1 MRKTTTIN
9 QSDYAQMKKKT
20 MHYCLLSDFLESTEK
35 CNPDEILTLIDSPVH
50 DLICNRSLMEVRVGC
65 PKSDKNCFSDVKKA
79 VCSLAVPDELHK
91 YNKSDFTF
99 YSKRVK
105 ILGTNQLLV
114 QFQRP
119 PLGTSS
125 LICRLDPKDCQQEKS
140 E

>member
-1 MRKTTTIN
+1 
-9 QSDYAQMKKKT
+9 

-65 PKSDKNCFSDVKKA
+65 PKSDKNCFSDVKKV

-91 YNKSDFTF
+91 NNKLDFTF
-99 YSKRVK
+99 YSSYNTSITRYSKRVK

-125 LICRLDPKDCQQEKS
+125 LICRLDPKDCQQEKG

>member
-1 MRKTTTIN
+1 
-9 QSDYAQMKKKT
+9 

-79 VCSLAVPDELHK
+79 VCSLTVPDELLK
-91 YNKSDFTF
+91 YNKLDFTTDFTF

-125 LICRLDPKDCQQEKS
+125 LICRLDPKDCQQEKG

>member
-1 MRKTTTIN
+1 
-9 QSDYAQMKKKT
+9 

-79 VCSLAVPDELHK
+79 VCSLAVLEELPK
-91 YNKSDFTF
+91 LNSKLLNFTF

-119 PLGTSS
+119 PLGTSP
-125 LICRLDPKDCQQEKS
+125 LICRLDPKDCQQEKG

>member
-1 MRKTTTIN
+1 
-9 QSDYAQMKKKT
+9 

-79 VCSLAVPDELHK
+79 VCSFAVPDELHK
-91 YNKSDFTF
+91 YNNKKF

-119 PLGTSS
+119 PLGTSP
-125 LICRLDPKDCQQEKS
+125 LICRLDPKDCQQEKG

>member
-1 MRKTTTIN
+1 
-9 QSDYAQMKKKT
+9 MKKKT

-79 VCSLAVPDELHK
+79 VCSLAVPEELPK
-91 YNKSDFTF
+91 LNSKLLNFTF

-119 PLGTSS
+119 PLGTSL
-125 LICRLDPKDCQQEKS
+125 LICRLDPKDCQQEKG

>member
-1 MRKTTTIN
+1 
-9 QSDYAQMKKKT
+9 MKKKT

-79 VCSLAVPDELHK
+79 VCSLAVPDELPELNSK
-91 YNKSDFTF
+91 LLNFTF

-119 PLGTSS
+119 PLGTSP
-125 LICRLDPKDCQQEKS
+125 LICRLDPKDCQQEKG

>member
-1 MRKTTTIN
+1 
-9 QSDYAQMKKKT
+9 
-20 MHYCLLSDFLESTEK
+20 MHYCLQSDFLESTEK

-79 VCSLAVPDELHK
+79 VCSLAVLEELPK
-91 YNKSDFTF
+91 LNSKLLNFTF

-125 LICRLDPKDCQQEKS
+125 LICRLDPKDCQQEKG

>member
-1 MRKTTTIN
+1 MRKTTTTD
-9 QSDYAQMKKKT
+9 QSNYAQMKKKT

-79 VCSLAVPDELHK
+79 VCSLYLT
-91 YNKSDFTF
+91 DFTF

-119 PLGTSS
+119 PLGTSL
-125 LICRLDPKDCQQEKS
+125 LICRLDPKDCQQKKGE
-140 E
+140 